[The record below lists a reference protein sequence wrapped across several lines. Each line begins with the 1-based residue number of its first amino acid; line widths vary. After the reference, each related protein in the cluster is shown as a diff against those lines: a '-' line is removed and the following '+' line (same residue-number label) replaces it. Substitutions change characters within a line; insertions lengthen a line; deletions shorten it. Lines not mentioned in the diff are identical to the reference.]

1 LLPLYLKQYYKDEPL
16 FKESKVVTSVYS
28 QSFDNNLNGDLIDKI
43 KFDEIEEAHVEN
55 LKTPNYSNL
64 MKVAVDFSDGIIKGS
79 QELPDELEHY
89 LAKCKK
95 PVLDYQY
102 PEAFAE
108 AYTDFYTTKIL
119 K

>member
-1 LLPLYLKQYYKDEPL
+1 M
-16 FKESKVVTSVYS
+16 V
-28 QSFDNNLNGDLIDKI
+28 DKI
-43 KFDEIEEAHVEN
+43 RFDEIEEAHVES

-79 QELPDELEHY
+79 QELPAELEDY
-89 LAKCKK
+89 LADCKK

-102 PEAFAE
+102 PEAFTE

>member
-1 LLPLYLKQYYKDEPL
+1 
-16 FKESKVVTSVYS
+16 
-28 QSFDNNLNGDLIDKI
+28 
-43 KFDEIEEAHVEN
+43 
-55 LKTPNYSNL
+55 

-89 LAKCKK
+89 LANCKK

>member
-1 LLPLYLKQYYKDEPL
+1 M
-16 FKESKVVTSVYS
+16 SVREFFNPEL
-28 QSFDNNLNGDLIDKI
+28 QTEQLGATQDTQ
-43 KFDEIEEAHVEN
+43 FDEIEETHIEG

-64 MKVAVDFSDGIIKGS
+64 MKVAIDFSDGLVKGS
-79 QELPDELEHY
+79 QELPAELEDY
-89 LAKCKK
+89 LANCEK